1 MSVESIQSI
10 SVKPVAPYFGG
21 KRLLAR
27 TVIDRLSRMDHHTY
41 AEPFIGMG
49 GVFLRRPTTSPVEII
64 NDRSRDVATLFR
76 VLQRHFQAF
85 VDMLRWQVSSRAE
98 FDRLMKVDA
107 DTLTDLERSARFL
120 YLQKTAFG
128 GKISGRNFGV
138 SKTQPARFDIT
149 RIVPML
155 EDVHH
160 RLAGV
165 TIECLD
171 WTEFLKRYDSQETLF
186 YLDPPYWGC
195 EGEYGRQLFSRA
207 DFARMAEQLATI
219 KGRFILSLNDVEGVR
234 QTFKAFT
241 LEPVKT
247 TYSVSAGASSKA
259 NELLI
264 SNVW

>member
-1 MSVESIQSI
+1 MKESSHSVA
-10 SVKPVAPYFGG
+10 VLPVAPYFGG
-21 KRLLAR
+21 KRLLSKA
-27 TVIDRLSRMDHHTY
+27 VIQRLAGVDHETY

-49 GVFLRRPTTSPVEII
+49 GVFLRRPTASKVEVI

-76 VLQRHFQAF
+76 LLQRHFQAF
-85 VDMLRWQVSSRAE
+85 VDMLRWQVSSRTE
-98 FDRLMKVDA
+98 FNRLISVDPE
-107 DTLTDLERSARFL
+107 TLTDLERGARFL
-120 YLQKTAFG
+120 YLQRTAFG

-171 WTEFLKRYDSQETLF
+171 WRAFIRRYDGPSTLF

-195 EGEYGRQLFSRA
+195 EAEYGKALFSRA
-207 DFARMAEQLATI
+207 DFADMATLLASI
-219 KGRFILSLNDVEGVR
+219 EGKFILSLNDLPAVR
-234 QTFKAFT
+234 ETFQAFT
-241 LEPVKT
+241 IEPMTT
-247 TYSVSAGASSKA
+247 TYSVRARQSKEGK
-259 NELLI
+259 ELLI
-264 SNVW
+264 SNLK